1 MGELG
6 VLNYKMCRREAIR
19 ELEEDMKER
28 MNSLKE
34 DKEASWSYCAAV
46 ET

>member
-6 VLNYKMCRREAIR
+6 VLNYKTYRREAIR

-28 MNSLKE
+28 MNSLKG